1 MSMRSNAIVQI
12 IESLKLLDSGRS
24 RALKPVIVGILKW
37 MEGKQGEADVVEIGS
52 DQPCRSYAYSKHR
65 LNTFRIIHHDEQ
77 PDCLCVR
84 TYRADE

>member
-37 MEGKQGEADVVEIGS
+37 MEGKQVKLTSLKS
-52 DQPCRSYAYSKHR
+52 DLTSPVDLTPIQS
-65 LNTFRIIHHDEQ
+65 TD
-77 PDCLCVR
+77 
-84 TYRADE
+84 